1 MNMRPTLPTSLT
13 GPLPRRDIVAICV
26 YLNRNNGTKAVDAC
40 VGGHDAILERLAA
53 AARMQ

>member
-1 MNMRPTLPTSLT
+1 MTMRPALPTSLT

-40 VGGHDAILERLAA
+40 VGGYDSILERLAA

>member
-1 MNMRPTLPTSLT
+1 MKTAPLRSIVDA
-13 GPLPRRDIVAICV
+13 LPRRDIVAICV

-40 VGGHDAILERLAA
+40 VTNPAVNLDRLTA

>member
-1 MNMRPTLPTSLT
+1 MKTSTPRSLT

-26 YLNRNNGTKAVDAC
+26 YLNRSNHKAVDAC
-40 VGGHDAILERLAA
+40 VTAPESILDKLAA

>member
-1 MNMRPTLPTSLT
+1 MKSEPLRSIL
-13 GPLPRRDIVAICV
+13 GALPRRDIVAICV

-40 VGGHDAILERLAA
+40 VNNPAVHLDKLTA

>member
-1 MNMRPTLPTSLT
+1 MKTAPLRSLT

-26 YLNRNNGTKAVDAC
+26 YLNRNNGAKAVDAC
-40 VGGHDAILERLAA
+40 VGGSDSMLERITA

>member
-1 MNMRPTLPTSLT
+1 MNPPLPRSLT

-26 YLNRNNGTKAVDAC
+26 YLNRNNGPKSVDAC
-40 VGGHDAILERLAA
+40 VGGSDPFLERIAA

>member
-1 MNMRPTLPTSLT
+1 MKTALPRSLT

-26 YLNRNNGTKAVDAC
+26 YLNRHSGTKAVDAC
-40 VGGHDAILERLAA
+40 VARPDFYLEKLAA